1 MYKQKYPKYRYL
13 DDENIIMSLK
23 KCMIANHYP
32 KMMYVAFN
40 RWEAMIPK
48 AGDSAE
54 KYYDFIMANEKT
66 KYPGE
71 TSEQFYRREELAN
84 DLQEDSIY
92 WSDPHALTRAI
103 IIKRPNPYYVQACKE
118 LGSYGNDLSWV
129 EHLLTPEEKMSF
141 YRPMIPEGYG
151 VTYDN
156 GEYVKEFLGGM
167 KQSTCHMMFVYGM
180 QDPWTG
186 GQIPDDMLG
195 VNSRKLFIR
204 NGTHNDYID
213 MWNQSEKAELFK
225 WLDNLGFDM
234 GKK

>member
-1 MYKQKYPKYRYL
+1 MCMGSMCMGS
-13 DDENIIMSLK
+13 ENVIIFSGPSSM
-23 KCMIANHYP
+23 
-32 KMMYVAFN
+32 
-40 RWEAMIPK
+40 
-48 AGDSAE
+48 
-54 KYYDFIMANEKT
+54 
-66 KYPGE
+66 
-71 TSEQFYRREELAN
+71 
-84 DLQEDSIY
+84 
-92 WSDPHALTRAI
+92 
-103 IIKRPNPYYVQACKE
+103 
-118 LGSYGNDLSWV
+118 
-129 EHLLTPEEKMSF
+129 LTPEEKMSF

-156 GEYVKEFLGGM
+156 GEYVKEFLEGM